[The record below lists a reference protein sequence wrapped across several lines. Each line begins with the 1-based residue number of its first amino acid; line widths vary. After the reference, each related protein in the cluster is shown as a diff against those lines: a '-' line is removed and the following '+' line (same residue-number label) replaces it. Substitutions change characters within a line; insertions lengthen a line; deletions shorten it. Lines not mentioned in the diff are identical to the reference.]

1 MSGDISS
8 PNSTFQGRKAAH
20 TPVKLSTEFILNE
33 SLMLGSII
41 VSCMTLCLRCTKT
54 NYGIKLLTW
63 PVVWEMYLLWQHLSV
78 KALTAR
84 INKDGRIILFRSL
97 VKVQT
102 RRKHTHTHAYT
113 LPQRWRNTRTNSSPR
128 RSRAGGWKMSLWREG
143 ESQRWKSLAVI
154 AGLCFPGVC
163 VCVFAACVFVYMSVC
178 VLGSLS
184 LIVSVQLV
192 CGASEPNAA
201 QGAEDRGGQIW
212 RTEPKTEAAFTRDAI
227 RRTLPSAASLLT
239 LCTAHKTVLSGS
251 TTLQIHL
258 SHSFLVF

>member
-8 PNSTFQGRKAAH
+8 PNSTFQGRKAAR

-128 RSRAGGWKMSLWREG
+128 RSRAAGWKMSLWREG

-163 VCVFAACVFVYMSVC
+163 VCLQLVFLYMW
-178 VLGSLS
+178 
-184 LIVSVQLV
+184 VSV
-192 CGASEPNAA
+192 S
-201 QGAEDRGGQIW
+201 
-212 RTEPKTEAAFTRDAI
+212 
-227 RRTLPSAASLLT
+227 SAAS
-239 LCTAHKTVLSGS
+239 VLSCLSSWSAGPRS
-251 TTLQIHL
+251 PTLPREQRTEVGRSGGQSRRRKQL
-258 SHSFLVF
+258 SHGTR

>member
-163 VCVFAACVFVYMSVC
+163 VCVCSLCFCICECVCPRQPQSYRVRPAGLRG
-178 VLGSLS
+178 LG
-184 LIVSVQLV
+184 
-192 CGASEPNAA
+192 A
-201 QGAEDRGGQIW
+201 QRCPGSRGQRWADLEDRAEDRSSFHMG
-212 RTEPKTEAAFTRDAI
+212 RDKTNPA
-227 RRTLPSAASLLT
+227 
-239 LCTAHKTVLSGS
+239 LCCIALNPVHCT
-251 TTLQIHL
+251 
-258 SHSFLVF
+258 

>member
-20 TPVKLSTEFILNE
+20 TPEKLSTEFILNA

-102 RRKHTHTHAYT
+102 RRKHTHTCVHTPTA
-113 LPQRWRNTRTNSSPR
+113 LEKHKNKQQPEEEPSWWVKNEPVKRRRESEMEVSCCNSWPVFPR
-128 RSRAGGWKMSLWREG
+128 
-143 ESQRWKSLAVI
+143 
-154 AGLCFPGVC
+154 GVC
-163 VCVFAACVFVYMSVC
+163 VC
-178 VLGSLS
+178 L
-184 LIVSVQLV
+184 QLV
-192 CGASEPNAA
+192 FCICECVCPRQPQSYRVRPAGLRGLGAQRCPGSRGQRWADLEDR
-201 QGAEDRGGQIW
+201 AEDGSSFHTGRD
-212 RTEPKTEAAFTRDAI
+212 KTNPA
-227 RRTLPSAASLLT
+227 
-239 LCTAHKTVLSGS
+239 LCCIALNPVHCT
-251 TTLQIHL
+251 
-258 SHSFLVF
+258 